1 MASLDPVRLLEHLH
15 GHLGWLAAAAL
26 AHPAILLRKRTRRA
40 PVSVALAVAFVTV
53 VGALGVAI
61 YGPYRDQLRQSIFI
75 RAPGTGWLF
84 ERKEHLAFG
93 AIALAWA
100 GALAYF
106 AARGVDTDAALPL
119 RTFAFRAFVIACA
132 LAIVTAA
139 LGTYVAVYRTF

>member
-26 AHPAILLRKRTRRA
+26 AHPAILLRNRTRRA
-40 PVSVALAVAFVTV
+40 HLSVALAVGFVST
-53 VGALGVAI
+53 VGAMGVAI
-61 YGPYRDQLRQSIFI
+61 YGPYRDQLKQSIFVH
-75 RAPGTGWLF
+75 APTVGWLF

-93 AIALAWA
+93 SIALAWA

-106 AARGVDTDAALPL
+106 AARGTDIDTRAPL
-119 RTFAFRAFVIACA
+119 RTFAFRAFAIACV
-132 LAIVTAA
+132 LAIATAA